1 MAKHKFAGRPRLQA
15 HPAGFEDTAASEQTA
30 ATVGCNRIRSTSACA
45 YAFRTFSRRAPSC
58 LRIAPRAAAGGAGG
72 GRSGQR
78 VWNRRRLR
86 SHLDEQ
92 RLWSRRSYKH
102 AVSPASSLFAEVSF
116 APGKDEREFKFSN
129 YFRSTI
135 PNKANYLLIAPV
147 QIGVQR
153 RLFRNEIE
161 NNFRP
166 FLQLGAGPSFGWEYP
181 YFRDCNDDGR
191 FDSNTPCESG
201 ETRSRTMPL
210 RRCRRERCEW
220 VSEGACLWARILEGA
235 DGRCRA
241 SVWATR
247 SPISDGR
254 FSFSKKTCRE
264 ARSTT
269 SARRRWTA
277 LWPPFLTIVR
287 DCG

>member
-1 MAKHKFAGRPRLQA
+1 MPFARFLAVLLLVCVSLLARPLAAQEAAGRDNEFGTG
-15 HPAGFEDTAASEQTA
+15 AGFEVILTNS
-30 ATVGCNRIRSTSACA
+30 G
-45 YAFRTFSRRAPSC
+45 FG
-58 LRIAPRAAAGGAGG
+58 LGGY
-72 GRSGQR
+72 
-78 VWNRRRLR
+78 
-86 SHLDEQ
+86 
-92 RLWSRRSYKH
+92 YKH

-201 ETRSRTMPL
+201 GNEKSYDAITALPKGALRVGFGGSLFVGAHFGRSRRAVQSVRVGYTFSYFGRAIQL
-210 RRCRRERCEW
+210 
-220 VSEGACLWARILEGA
+220 LEKDVQGSA
-235 DGRCRA
+235 QHYFGTPSVGLLFGRL
-241 SVWATR
+241 
-247 SPISDGR
+247 
-254 FSFSKKTCRE
+254 F
-264 ARSTT
+264 
-269 SARRRWTA
+269 
-277 LWPPFLTIVR
+277 
-287 DCG
+287 